1 MNNPENNPV
10 EVQEQRDWLLEHKTV
25 TGSSWT
31 QLGAVTGIP
40 PGTLSVFAT
49 GKYQGDNERIARDI
63 LRFRQHLNVQREL
76 AMEAPEVPDYFETRT
91 SRQVQAL
98 LSYAHRGRI
107 TVAATGPGCGK
118 TKAAENYRDSMS
130 NVWMATMRP
139 STAGINSD
147 ADRAA
152 GQARRARRTWF
163 DAAAVA
169 ANLRPRPHTNG
180 LLIFDEAQH
189 LLDRTI
195 DEIRSWH
202 DETGVGV
209 AFLGNETVLARI
221 EGGHRR
227 AAFAQLY
234 SRIGMRLIR
243 NLPLAEDAR
252 ALADAWAVYDPK
264 QVEFI
269 VKKSQQ
275 PGGLRTVT
283 MMMELATMVAAPASA
298 SIASSRTFK
307 TRGHSSSRARWWHD
321 VRASLAPAHPQA
333 ANARP
338 SAPAKMGAAVVA
350 TGFYY
355 VGLCWLGWMV
365 EINVTHQER
374 WERRWLAVNLRA
386 TRQKC
391 VGRRSMNTL
400 DTVSRSRSAS
410 AIAPRALRVAARG
423 SH

>member
-49 GKYQGDNERIARDI
+49 GKYQGDNERISRDI

-139 STAGINSD
+139 STAGINAMQIELLAKLGERD
-147 ADRAA
+147 AHGSMQQLSRRICDRV
-152 GQARRARRTWF
+152 R
-163 DAAAVA
+163 
-169 ANLRPRPHTNG
+169 NTNG

-264 QVEFI
+264 QVDFI

-283 MMMELATMVAAPASA
+283 MMMEVATMIAAAEKA
-298 SIASSRTFK
+298 ERE
-307 TRGHSSSRARWWHD
+307 
-321 VRASLAPAHPQA
+321 L
-333 ANARP
+333 
-338 SAPAKMGAAVVA
+338 
-350 TGFYY
+350 
-355 VGLCWLGWMV
+355 
-365 EINVTHQER
+365 THFQEA
-374 WERRWLAVNLRA
+374 WAQL
-386 TRQKC
+386 
-391 VGRRSMNTL
+391 
-400 DTVSRSRSAS
+400 VSR
-410 AIAPRALRVAARG
+410 PLAA
-423 SH
+423 

>member
-49 GKYQGDNERIARDI
+49 GKYQGDNERISRDI

-139 STAGINSD
+139 STAGINAMQIELLAKLGERDQRMARCRQLSQ
-147 ADRAA
+147 AD
-152 GQARRARRTWF
+152 
-163 DAAAVA
+163 
-169 ANLRPRPHTNG
+169 PRSASATPNG

-189 LLDRTI
+189 LLRAVTI

-209 AFLGNETVLARI
+209 AFL
-221 EGGHRR
+221 
-227 AAFAQLY
+227 
-234 SRIGMRLIR
+234 
-243 NLPLAEDAR
+243 
-252 ALADAWAVYDPK
+252 
-264 QVEFI
+264 
-269 VKKSQQ
+269 
-275 PGGLRTVT
+275 
-283 MMMELATMVAAPASA
+283 
-298 SIASSRTFK
+298 
-307 TRGHSSSRARWWHD
+307 
-321 VRASLAPAHPQA
+321 
-333 ANARP
+333 
-338 SAPAKMGAAVVA
+338 
-350 TGFYY
+350 
-355 VGLCWLGWMV
+355 
-365 EINVTHQER
+365 
-374 WERRWLAVNLRA
+374 
-386 TRQKC
+386 RQ
-391 VGRRSMNTL
+391 
-400 DTVSRSRSAS
+400 
-410 AIAPRALRVAARG
+410 
-423 SH
+423 